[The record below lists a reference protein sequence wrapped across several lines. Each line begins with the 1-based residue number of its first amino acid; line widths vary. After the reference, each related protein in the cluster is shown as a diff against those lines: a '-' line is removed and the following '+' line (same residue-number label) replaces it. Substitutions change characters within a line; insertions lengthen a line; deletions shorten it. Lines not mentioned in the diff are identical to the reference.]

1 MEQNTE
7 FYERL
12 IAKIIEIH
20 KDSLEEILIQL
31 KALNFFDDSF
41 LLKLISYLK
50 MCKLTEIT
58 CESFPDFKYYLM
70 NIGESYFIYH
80 DNNHCSCNNEIENKN
95 KLNNICIHLLV
106 FKILININSYYKKV
120 VDKDKM
126 MEIIKENYL

>member
-1 MEQNTE
+1 MEQNIE

-12 IAKIIEIH
+12 IDKIIQIH
-20 KDSLEEILIQL
+20 RDSLEEILIQL

-50 MCKLTEIT
+50 MCSLTEIT
-58 CESFPDFKYYLM
+58 CKSFPGFKYYLL

-80 DNNHCSCNNEIENKN
+80 DNNYCTCNNEIQNKI
-95 KLNNICIHLLV
+95 KLKNICIHLLV
-106 FKILININSYYKKV
+106 FKILLNINAYYKKV

>member
-1 MEQNTE
+1 MEQNIE

-12 IAKIIEIH
+12 IDKIIKTH
-20 KDSLEEILIQL
+20 RNSLKEILAQL
-31 KALNFFDDSF
+31 KSLNLFDDSF

-58 CESFPDFKYYLM
+58 CKLFPGFKYYIM

-80 DNNHCSCNNEIENKN
+80 DNNHCSCNNEYENKN

-106 FKILININSYYKKV
+106 FKILLNIEAYYKKI

>member
-1 MEQNTE
+1 MEQNKE
-7 FYERL
+7 YYERL
-12 IAKIIEIH
+12 IDKIIEIH

-80 DNNHCSCNNEIENKN
+80 DNNHCSCNIEIENKN